1 MTGSDKFINRGEA
14 GTIDE
19 CDRTNMD
26 RQQYV
31 PHGNPAVSCNKA
43 NHYAHALQA
52 GRGCLQYWRGF
63 FALDRKIAGFSV
75 TPLWKPGYTRLRWN
89 VNNIYFRE
97 RAMADFGAQIEE
109 SKKQVAETQTRIA
122 ELTSAIETARAQ
134 IDAGQEISIDI
145 ENATLDDVHAHSE
158 LMNANI
164 AELIMGLD
172 DVTAGF
178 SKDFDEMR
186 EKTGWES
193 FVGLFSGAKSESMR
207 QERLRTASI
216 DDKLQDLISKSD
228 VIVALLEGQLSTL
241 NDHKAR
247 VETNLSQTLDERE
260 AVVGELEGLRADILA
275 MDPKI
280 IELENKI
287 AVEQDA
293 AARTKLESALAKMNA
308 EYNEKVQSEQV
319 KLAKSQT
326 LERYIE
332 TGKTWVDSLQN
343 QAATQMVLIN
353 KLQTDTKQ
361 RVILY
366 DALTKSLKTAQ
377 QQDVAHRIN
386 EIGVQTDQEAQ
397 AAMAAIGSATNKH
410 MADMMEKHED
420 HMVFA
425 RKVLEEKAK
434 SDERFVRRFQKI
446 VEKHDKNLYGA

>member
-1 MTGSDKFINRGEA
+1 MSDFDAQVRESQEKVA
-14 GTIDE
+14 
-19 CDRTNMD
+19 
-26 RQQYV
+26 
-31 PHGNPAVSCNKA
+31 AV
-43 NHYAHALQA
+43 QA
-52 GRGCLQYWRGF
+52 RMS
-63 FALDRKIAGFSV
+63 D
-75 TPLWKPGYTRLRWN
+75 
-89 VNNIYFRE
+89 
-97 RAMADFGAQIEE
+97 
-109 SKKQVAETQTRIA
+109 
-122 ELTSAIETARAQ
+122 LTSRMQDMGAKVRTGR
-134 IDAGQEISIDI
+134 DISVDI
-145 ENATLDDVHAHSE
+145 ENATLDDVHAHAD

-186 EKTGWES
+186 NKTGWES
-193 FVGLFSGAKSESMR
+193 FVGMFSRGKSDSLR
-207 QERLRTASI
+207 QERMRTTNV
-216 DDKLQDLISKSD
+216 DDKLQDLIAKSD
-228 VIVALLEGQLSTL
+228 TIVKLLQNQLAQL
-241 NDHKAR
+241 NEQKAK
-247 VETNLSQTLDERE
+247 VEVNLTETLDDRE
-260 AVVGELEGLRADILA
+260 ATVGALEGLRAEILA

-287 AVEQDA
+287 SVEQDA
-293 AARTKLESALAKMNA
+293 AKRTKLESELAGMNA
-308 EYNEKVQSEQV
+308 RYNEMVQDEQV

-332 TGKTWVDSLQN
+332 KGKTWVDSLQN

-361 RVILY
+361 RVVLY

-397 AAMAAIGSATNKH
+397 SAMAAIGSATNTR
-410 MADMMEKHED
+410 MADMLEKHED

-434 SDERFVRRFQKI
+434 ADERFARRFQEI